1 MALHLIEIK
10 NKNHI
15 FVAYCTN
22 WRSQMFAHAANI
34 VQRACVSSGMS
45 SGNRYSLF
53 SECREH
59 SKPDLIE
66 IDFINDSTNRSCIGC
81 FFSTVPPD
89 FQYQN
94 KKNMLSRRKATL
106 HWFLKELWF
115 AGTVFFI
122 LVLKLGGTPTKNKLK
137 TKLIELFCYY
147 AK

>member
-15 FVAYCTN
+15 FVAYCTD
-22 WRSQMFAHAANI
+22 WRSQMFAFAANT
-34 VQRACVSSGMS
+34 VQRAYVSSGMS

-81 FFSTVPPD
+81 FFQLFLLIFSTKMKRHAQP
-89 FQYQN
+89 
-94 KKNMLSRRKATL
+94 KKRYFTL
-106 HWFLKELWF
+106 ILKELWF